1 MMSDRVNLGLDDQIR
16 RMVLVMKIT
25 SLESILVDLP
35 TIRAHKLARQTVMQ
49 QTLVILRLQTD
60 AGIEGLG
67 EATTIGGLSYGEE
80 SPEGIKSALD
90 TYVSPLLVGQNPSRI
105 NHIMSEVD
113 RHVVGN
119 RLAKSA
125 LETALFDI
133 CGKALGV
140 PVHQLLGGRQTDAM
154 ECIWGLASGDT
165 DKDIEEAERVLSQRL
180 HRGFKIKVGSRAV
193 ESDIEHVSRIAR
205 AIAGR
210 GTLRVDANQ
219 AWDELTATRAIA
231 ALEAVGVSLI
241 EQPLS
246 KTNLEGMA
254 RLATRFDV
262 AIMADEAVATPQ
274 DAFAFSKHHAADVVA
289 LKIAKAGGLFPTKT
303 VAAIAHAAGLA
314 LYGGTMLE
322 GSIGTVASLHVFAS
336 LPQAFPF
343 GTELFG
349 PLLLKDDIVQERP
362 SYTNFSI
369 AVPDRPGL
377 GIDIDEDKLAHYRRD
392 KTRSL
397 KPVAALKQG
406 GG

>member
-1 MMSDRVNLGLDDQIR
+1 
-16 RMVLVMKIT
+16 MKIT
-25 SLESILVDLP
+25 SFESILVDLP

-49 QTLVILRLQTD
+49 QTLVVLRLQTD
-60 AGIEGLG
+60 EGLEGLG

-80 SPEGIKSALD
+80 SPESIKSALD
-90 TYVSPLLVGQNPSRI
+90 TYISPIVTGLDPRNVNAVMAEI
-105 NHIMSEVD
+105 E

-125 LETALFDI
+125 LETALLDVS
-133 CGKALGV
+133 GKALGV

-165 DKDIEEAERVLSQRL
+165 GKDIEEAERVLSQKL

-193 ESDIEHVSRIAR
+193 EHDIEHVSRIAK
-205 AIAGR
+205 AIDGR
-210 GTLRVDANQ
+210 GTLRIDANQ
-219 AWDELTATRAIA
+219 AWDELMATRAIA

-241 EQPLS
+241 EQPVP

-274 DAFAFSKHHAADVVA
+274 DAFAFAKNHAADVIA
-289 LKIAKAGGLFPTKT
+289 LKIAKAGGLFPIRF
-303 VAAIAHAAGLA
+303 VATIAHTAGLA

-322 GSIGTVASLHVFAS
+322 GTIGTVASLHAFAS

-349 PLLLKDDIVQERP
+349 PLLLKDDIVQQRP
-362 SYTNFSI
+362 TYNNFTI
-369 AVPDRPGL
+369 AVPDAPGL
-377 GIDIDEDKLAHYRRD
+377 GVDIDEDKLAHYRRD
-392 KTRSL
+392 KTRVL
-397 KPVAALKQG
+397 KPVVALKHG
-406 GG
+406 SA

>member
-1 MMSDRVNLGLDDQIR
+1 
-16 RMVLVMKIT
+16 MKIT

-49 QTLVILRLQTD
+49 QTLVVLRLHTD
-60 AGIEGLG
+60 SGLEGLG

-80 SPEGIKSALD
+80 SPESIKSALD
-90 TYVSPLLVGQNPSRI
+90 TYISPVITGHDPRNVNAVMAEI
-105 NHIMSEVD
+105 E

-125 LETALFDI
+125 LETALLDI
-133 CGKALGV
+133 SGKALGV

-165 DKDIEEAERVLSQRL
+165 GKDIDEAERVLSQKL

-193 ESDIEHVSRIAR
+193 ESDIEHVSRIAK

-210 GTLRVDANQ
+210 GTLRIDANQ

-231 ALEAVGVSLI
+231 ALEGVGVSLI
-241 EQPLS
+241 EQPLP

-254 RLATRFDV
+254 RIATRFDV

-274 DAFAFSKHHAADVVA
+274 DAFVFGKHHAADVVA
-289 LKIAKAGGLFPTKT
+289 LKIAKAGGLFPARTI
-303 VAAIAHAAGLA
+303 AAIAHAAGLA

-322 GSIGTVASLHVFAS
+322 GTIGTVASLHAFAS

-349 PLLLKDDIVQERP
+349 PLLLKDDIVQQRP
-362 SYTNFSI
+362 TYNNFSI
-369 AVPDRPGL
+369 AVTDAPGL
-377 GIDIDEDKLAHYRRD
+377 GVDIDEDKLTHYRRD
-392 KTRSL
+392 KTRVL
-397 KPVAALKQG
+397 KPVAAFKQG
-406 GG
+406 SA